1 MIRPTDLTFAVSCP
15 PSVNHYWRHVVLPLK
30 RTTARGKRAFRVQ
43 ALISADGRK
52 YKRTVCR
59 EVMAQNARYRL
70 SARVRMFVALYPPD
84 RRRRDVDNY
93 AKALLD
99 SLVEAGVLADDSQV
113 DDLRLVWCAATPGGR
128 AVVTIRPIPAAP
140 EQGVL
145 V

>member
-1 MIRPTDLTFAVSCP
+1 MIRKADLTFSVSFP
-15 PSVNHYWRHVVLPLK
+15 PSVNHYWRHAVLPLK
-30 RTTARGKRAFRVQ
+30 RKTAEGKQAFRVQ
-43 ALISADGRK
+43 ALISQAGRK
-52 YKRTVCR
+52 YKQAVCR
-59 EVMAQNARYRL
+59 EVMAQKAQYRL

-113 DDLRLVWCAATPGGR
+113 ADLRLMWCAPTPGGK
-128 AVVTIRPIPAAP
+128 AVVAIRPMPEAP